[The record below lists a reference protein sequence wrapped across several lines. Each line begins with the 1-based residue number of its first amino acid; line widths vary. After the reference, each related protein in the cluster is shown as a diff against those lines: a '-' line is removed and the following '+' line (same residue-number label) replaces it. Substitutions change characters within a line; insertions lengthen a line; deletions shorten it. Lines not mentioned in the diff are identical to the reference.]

1 MFTLLIKSI
10 YPWVGNAI
18 THLTL
23 LYIQK
28 RNYFRDSKNPKIKAN
43 VKPETWILNLMWHH
57 ARHYFKSTIA
67 SWKHRVSSRKSVIAS
82 RTCWTWD
89 TKMSN
94 LRKIY
99 HYFQQGKN
107 CTIWVSFYWKSTIIN
122 LIWCQRFSNWIEAWK
137 GYDSN
142 AQFIVVYM
150 HLCNLTVLWFGNCMG
165 RTCT

>member
-1 MFTLLIKSI
+1 MNSKFNVTSCQTLFQEH
-10 YPWVGNAI
+10 N
-18 THLTL
+18 
-23 LYIQK
+23 
-28 RNYFRDSKNPKIKAN
+28 
-43 VKPETWILNLMWHH
+43 
-57 ARHYFKSTIA
+57 

-142 AQFIVVYM
+142 AQFSGLHAFIWSNRFVIWKLHGQNLYLHPTM
-150 HLCNLTVLWFGNCMG
+150 TPFCNNLTCYWVECYRFYVP
-165 RTCT
+165 